1 MHQGRRWERWKVSM
15 RRKRL
20 VRLVT
25 VAMLL
30 VAAGALF
37 ALAAEGDGIIYEED
51 APMAWRW
58 RQDGALP
65 DQYLALVLDAADL
78 QLLELALPTHVWE
91 NHQGALTA
99 QVQDAGAA
107 VVAYLGEAPTGG
119 YAIGVRQVRVDRVLP
134 RPVVTVVVDR
144 RSPGPGEFVT
154 MAITHP
160 LDIVPI
166 ERELLPEAPFLVRFV
181 DGQGRRL
188 AEQRVT
194 VASTAVPAVAPP
206 VEINGDLRVT
216 GYGEV
221 TAAPDRATVSFA
233 VVGRAE
239 TAPEAQQIMNDQLAS
254 TLRSLRSFGLSD
266 DAIRTR
272 QFSLN
277 PRWRYDSG
285 ETILVGYEARTQ
297 MEVHLDE
304 LDRLGALVQTLV
316 NAGVTEVGRISY
328 GLKDTRAVQEAAL
341 REAARDARWRAET
354 LAQALDQR
362 IVGVVEVYDQSA
374 GSPQPMPV
382 MMRATMAMDEAM
394 AAPEFPADELTIR
407 AQVVVL
413 FRLAPR

>member
-1 MHQGRRWERWKVSM
+1 MTM
-15 RRKRL
+15 RRNQL
-20 VRLVT
+20 VRLVA
-25 VAMLL
+25 VAALL

-37 ALAAEGDGIIYEED
+37 ALAAGDSGVIYEEQGS
-51 APMAWRW
+51 AGWRW
-58 RQDGALP
+58 REAPLP
-65 DQYLALVLDAADL
+65 DQYLALVVDEADL
-78 QLLELALPTHVWE
+78 HLVQLALPDYVWAQHAE
-91 NHQGALTA
+91 QLT
-99 QVQDAGAA
+99 QWVQSGKAA

-194 VASTAVPAVAPP
+194 VAATAVPAVAPP

-221 TAAPDRATVSFA
+221 TEAPDRATVSFA

-254 TLRSLRSFGLSD
+254 TLRSLRSLGLSD

-285 ETILVGYEARTQ
+285 EAMLVGYEARTQ

-328 GLKDTRAVQEAAL
+328 GLKDTRAV
-341 REAARDARWRAET
+341 
-354 LAQALDQR
+354 
-362 IVGVVEVYDQSA
+362 
-374 GSPQPMPV
+374 
-382 MMRATMAMDEAM
+382 
-394 AAPEFPADELTIR
+394 
-407 AQVVVL
+407 
-413 FRLAPR
+413 